1 VLVLAGSSDTQK
13 MSGYMRQLTSEC
25 GGLWQLCLLNPCPRQ
40 KSDHG
45 CCAVQFLRRHVRMK
59 DVREYIRDALIM
71 YSSLQSFQP
80 KPNAGAR
87 ASTHPGRMQH

>member
-1 VLVLAGSSDTQK
+1 
-13 MSGYMRQLTSEC
+13 
-25 GGLWQLCLLNPCPRQ
+25 
-40 KSDHG
+40 
-45 CCAVQFLRRHVRMK
+45 MK